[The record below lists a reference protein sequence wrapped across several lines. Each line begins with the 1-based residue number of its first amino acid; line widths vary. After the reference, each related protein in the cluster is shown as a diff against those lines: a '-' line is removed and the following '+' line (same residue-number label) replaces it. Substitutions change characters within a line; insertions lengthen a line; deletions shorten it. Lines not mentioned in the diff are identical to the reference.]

1 MLYRSLAALFTLS
14 ALPFGCS
21 SEPEPQEE
29 MSAAT
34 PVYESERIVTTFA
47 TVVSVDPDHR
57 KITLK
62 APQGNTF
69 TCAVDERVRNLDQV
83 KEGDQVALTYQE
95 AAAVKVVKKAE
106 KAERDEVVIQ
116 APEGEKP
123 KGARVEQTTM
133 TAEIVGIDKA
143 RGTVTLRG
151 QDGDVTTVTV
161 RHPERLAGVKV
172 GDLLWISYT
181 QALAVSVEPA
191 AGNQV
196 R

>member
-1 MLYRSLAALFTLS
+1 MFHRFLPALLALG

-21 SEPEPQEE
+21 SESKHET
-29 MSAAT
+29 AAS
-34 PVYESERIVTTFA
+34 PVYESERTVTTVA
-47 TVVSVDPDHR
+47 TVVAVDQEHR

-62 APQGNTF
+62 GPQGNVI
-69 TCAVDERVRNLDQV
+69 TCSVDERVRNLSKV

-106 KAERDEVVIQ
+106 KAEKDEVLIQ
-116 APEGEKP
+116 APEGGKP

-133 TAEIVGIDKA
+133 TAEIVAIDKA
-143 RGTVTLRG
+143 RGTISLKG
-151 QDGDVTTVTV
+151 PSGEVTTVAV

-172 GDLLWISYT
+172 GDLLWISYSE
-181 QALAVSVEPA
+181 ALAVSVEPA
-191 AGNQV
+191 ANANQV

>member
-1 MLYRSLAALFTLS
+1 MRNRLIAALSALV

-21 SEPEPQEE
+21 SEPEHQ
-29 MSAAT
+29 MAAT
-34 PVYESERIVTTFA
+34 PVYESERVVTTLA

-62 APQGNTF
+62 GPQGNTI
-69 TCAVDERVRNLDQV
+69 TCTVGERVQNLRQV
-83 KEGDQVALTYQE
+83 KDGDQVTVTYQE

-116 APEGEKP
+116 APEGAKP
-123 KGARVEQTTM
+123 GGVVAEQTTI

-143 RGTVTLRG
+143 MGTITLKG
-151 QDGDVTTVTV
+151 QDGDVTTVAV
-161 RHPERLAGVKV
+161 RHPDRLAGLKV
-172 GDLLWISYT
+172 GDLLWISYS

-191 AGNQV
+191 GNQV

>member
-1 MLYRSLAALFTLS
+1 MMNRCSAALFCLC
-14 ALPFGCS
+14 AMPFGCS
-21 SEPEPQEE
+21 SEPESKQE
-29 MSAAT
+29 MAAT
-34 PVYESERIVTTFA
+34 PVYESERVVTTFA

-57 KITLK
+57 KITVK
-62 APQGNTF
+62 GPQGNIF
-69 TCAVDERVRNLDQV
+69 TVSANERVRNLSQV
-83 KEGDQVALTYQE
+83 KEGDHVAITYQE

-123 KGARVEQTTM
+123 KGARVEQTTL

-143 RGTVTLRG
+143 RGTITLRG

-161 RHPERLAGVKV
+161 RHPERLAGLRV
-172 GDLLWISYT
+172 GDLLWISYS